1 MPKIYRPDEG
11 EVVRRDGWDAGDEVY
26 LRPTLTTAMQREI
39 AHFLPLPEGMTKAQ
53 FTALP
58 EDERQALAEEQT
70 DSIAIGLLML
80 KLMVVR
86 WTSRYAPTPE
96 QAAAG
101 LPGDPIPLTED
112 TLGALDPEDFQF
124 LVDECQKRAKSL
136 MGPAGDD
143 TATTEAPLTAA
154 AFPAA
159 VGDGGQ
165 GQVPA

>member
-11 EVVRRDGWDAGDEVY
+11 EMVRRDGWDAGDEVY
-26 LRPTLTTAMQREI
+26 LRPTLTTAMQREV
-39 AHFLPLPEGMTKAQ
+39 AHFMPLPDGMTKAQ
-53 FTALP
+53 FVAMP
-58 EDERQALAEEQT
+58 EEERQVLAEEQT

-86 WTSRYAPTPE
+86 WTSRYAPTEE

-101 LPGDPIPLTED
+101 QPGDPIPLTDE

-136 MGPAGDD
+136 MGPVGDG
-143 TATTEAPLTAA
+143 ATEVALAPAE
-154 AFPAA
+154 FPAA

>member
-11 EVVRRDGWDAGDEVY
+11 EAVRREGWDAGDDVY

-58 EDERQALAEEQT
+58 EEERQALAEEQT

-101 LPGDPIPLTED
+101 QPGDPIPLTEE

-136 MGPAGDD
+136 MGPVADG
-143 TATTEAPLTAA
+143 ATEVPLAPAT
-154 AFPAA
+154 FPAA
-159 VGDGGQ
+159 AGDGGE